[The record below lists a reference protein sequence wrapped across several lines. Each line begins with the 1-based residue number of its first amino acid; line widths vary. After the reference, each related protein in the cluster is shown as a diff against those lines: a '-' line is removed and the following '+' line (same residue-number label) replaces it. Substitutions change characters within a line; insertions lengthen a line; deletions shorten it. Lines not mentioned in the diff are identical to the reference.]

1 MEHFFYE
8 DTFCSDLEDLA
19 NVFDIDEDN
28 VNELKDDWQ
37 VRVELSDLEPI
48 FNVDADN
55 LCQLLADANEDR
67 LSEDF
72 DEEAKVLK
80 ALKETIDFEKLKE
93 ENRAKEFVTI
103 QNNRN
108 TSNARESNTKIQE
121 SSNSSWLAKNT
132 PFILDFVIVFAVFIL
147 GYSLLYVQIPEANIQ
162 IMNIMFGTLLGI
174 LGTVYNYH
182 RGSSNGSAAK
192 QDIINKISK

>member
-1 MEHFFYE
+1 MIGLGFI
-8 DTFCSDLEDLA
+8 DDLISDVGLPLVKKGIKA
-19 NVFDIDEDN
+19 LTGIDI
-28 VNELKDDWQ
+28 
-37 VRVELSDLEPI
+37 
-48 FNVDADN
+48 
-55 LCQLLADANEDR
+55 
-67 LSEDF
+67 
-72 DEEAKVLK
+72 EAKELTAEDKQKLLDSQVEIMK
-80 ALKETIDFEKLKE
+80 IDFEKLKE

-103 QNNRN
+103 QNNSN
-108 TSNARESNTKIQE
+108 TANARESNTKIQE

-192 QDIINKISK
+192 QDMINKISK

>member
-1 MEHFFYE
+1 MIGIGFI
-8 DTFCSDLEDLA
+8 DDLITDIGMPLVKKGVKALTGIDLESKELTP
-19 NVFDIDEDN
+19 EDKQKIMDSQI
-28 VNELKDDWQ
+28 EIMK
-37 VRVELSDLEPI
+37 
-48 FNVDADN
+48 
-55 LCQLLADANEDR
+55 
-67 LSEDF
+67 
-72 DEEAKVLK
+72 
-80 ALKETIDFEKLKE
+80 IDFEKLKE

-103 QNNRN
+103 QNNTN
-108 TSNARESNTKIQE
+108 TANARESNTKIQE

-147 GYSLLYVQIPEANIQ
+147 CYSLLYVHIPEANIQ

>member
-1 MEHFFYE
+1 MIGLGFV
-8 DTFCSDLEDLA
+8 DDLISDVGLPLVKKGIKA
-19 NVFDIDEDN
+19 LTGIDI
-28 VNELKDDWQ
+28 
-37 VRVELSDLEPI
+37 
-48 FNVDADN
+48 
-55 LCQLLADANEDR
+55 
-67 LSEDF
+67 
-72 DEEAKVLK
+72 EAKELTAEDKQKLLDSQVEIMK
-80 ALKETIDFEKLKE
+80 IDFEKLKE

-103 QNNRN
+103 QNNSN
-108 TSNARESNTKIQE
+108 TANARESNTKIQE

>member
-1 MEHFFYE
+1 MIGLGFI
-8 DTFCSDLEDLA
+8 DDLISDVGLPLVKKGIKA
-19 NVFDIDEDN
+19 LTGIDI
-28 VNELKDDWQ
+28 
-37 VRVELSDLEPI
+37 
-48 FNVDADN
+48 
-55 LCQLLADANEDR
+55 
-67 LSEDF
+67 
-72 DEEAKVLK
+72 EAKELTAEDKQKLLDSQVEIMK
-80 ALKETIDFEKLKE
+80 IDFEKLKE

-103 QNNRN
+103 QNNSN
-108 TSNARESNTKIQE
+108 TANARESNTKIQE
-121 SSNSSWLAKNT
+121 SGNSSWLAKNT
-132 PFILDFVIVFAVFIL
+132 PFILDFIIVFAVFIL